1 VRVGCLAVQGSY
13 REHLTALAR
22 IPGVQAIEVRTKE
35 ELNAC
40 QGLIIPGGESTT
52 MALVCERWGLVDELR
67 SFAGRGRPVWGTCAG
82 MIFLASGA
90 HNAKE
95 GGQALLGGLP
105 VTVSRNFFGAQINS
119 FECDL
124 EAPATLPDAGAGPC
138 RALFIRA
145 PAILDASD
153 GVDVLAR
160 YHLTEAE
167 RAKYGR
173 DNVIVAVRKGHL
185 LATAFHPEL
194 TDDTRW
200 HKMFVQ
206 MVREVA
212 KGEPLP
218 PFAPRQGLMRN
229 VMDYRPRDVPVY
241 GKDNPFRS
249 M

>member
-1 VRVGCLAVQGSY
+1 MSSAASAGFLAFAWLPCG
-13 REHLTALAR
+13 RAL
-22 IPGVQAIEVRTKE
+22 PGVRAP
-35 ELNAC
+35 

-160 YHLTEAE
+160 YHLTEARGCE
-167 RAKYGR
+167 RGAQVPCSGSLH
-173 DNVIVAVRKGHL
+173 A
-185 LATAFHPEL
+185 
-194 TDDTRW
+194 
-200 HKMFVQ
+200 
-206 MVREVA
+206 
-212 KGEPLP
+212 
-218 PFAPRQGLMRN
+218 APCCCSCHRAS
-229 VMDYRPRDVPVY
+229 RPRR
-241 GKDNPFRS
+241 RS
-249 M
+249 APSTGGTT